1 MLQTLFCIIP
11 ILLLNYNLDN
21 IINIYNNLTNTYS
34 EKTLFVYGSSVLQI
48 GFFWSYCLIF
58 YIFDS
63 IQYFNKYKVQ
73 SKYSSISSSFNSI
86 IKLVLFN
93 QLITPF
99 IAFLLFNFYSFPSI
113 PDIYTIIIDIIMFIF
128 IIEIL
133 FYYSHRLLHI
143 PYLYKKIHSIHHK
156 YTAPNA
162 LISLYAHPIEYIIS
176 NILPVMIGPLLCKS
190 HIITIWIWILISL
203 FNAMTVH
210 SGYKIFFI
218 PNSTKHDYHHKLF
231 KCNFGVLNV
240 LDYLH
245 GTLK

>member
-1 MLQTLFCIIP
+1 MIQVFLIIP

-21 IINIYNNLTNTYS
+21 IINIYNNLSNTYS
-34 EKTLFVYGSSVLQI
+34 EKTLFVYGSSILQI
-48 GFFWSYCLIF
+48 GFFWSYSSMF
-58 YIFDS
+58 HIFDS
-63 IQYFNKYKVQ
+63 IQYFNKYRVQ
-73 SKYSSISSSFNSI
+73 SQYSSISRSFNSI

-99 IAFLLFNFYSFPSI
+99 IAYLLYNFYSYPPI
-113 PDIYTIIIDIIMFIF
+113 PDIYTIIIDIIKFIF

-162 LISLYAHPIEYIIS
+162 IISLYTHPIEYIIS
-176 NILPVMIGPLLCKS
+176 NILPVMIGPLLCNS

-210 SGYKIFFI
+210 SGYNLFFI
-218 PNSTKHDYHHKLF
+218 SDTKHDMHHILF
-231 KCNFGVLNV
+231 KYNFGVLNV